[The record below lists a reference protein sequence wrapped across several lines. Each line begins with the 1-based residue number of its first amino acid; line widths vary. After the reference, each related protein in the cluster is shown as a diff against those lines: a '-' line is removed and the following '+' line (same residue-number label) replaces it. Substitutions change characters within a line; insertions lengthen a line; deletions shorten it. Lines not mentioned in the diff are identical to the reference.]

1 MDDIGCLTATALK
14 SSVAV
19 RKATCRI
26 PSEAVRK
33 RSILFVRNI
42 GEVYARRK
50 WDKTHKHRLG
60 NSSISMIFYILRNYE
75 KGKKPQLFKQFSFM
89 DDNPFEN
96 LIRGEVG
103 VVVSEPRYE
112 ALSVELSWENK
123 LLEKEVIDVY
133 IPRLGITVCVLFTI
147 GNAYTL

>member
-33 RSILFVRNI
+33 CSILFVRNI
-42 GEVYARRK
+42 GEVYARRI

-60 NSSISMIFYILRNYE
+60 YSSISMIFYILRNY
-75 KGKKPQLFKQFSFM
+75 GHVHYSHILAI
-89 DDNPFEN
+89 N
-96 LIRGEVG
+96 LI
-103 VVVSEPRYE
+103 VVIYM
-112 ALSVELSWENK
+112 
-123 LLEKEVIDVY
+123 
-133 IPRLGITVCVLFTI
+133 
-147 GNAYTL
+147 